1 MSTYYRPM
9 SPFKLDDVR
18 NIEEID
24 VVEVG
29 NDWGFKNKDSFLSV
43 ETNSEGYVID
53 VYRHGSNDVDDIFPH
68 IEKELAVTFI
78 SEEDDYYSNFRHK
91 ETKVYKLR
99 FDDGQTCYRTK
110 SEDDS
115 GVISLQYN
123 LDGNGSNSYK
133 PNGESSNVE
142 IIKETPLTPIKPY
155 KSLQELKD
163 QLCNWFDHCVMS
175 GDVKDVSSKVDDN
188 GRLHFKFHSI
198 VLTNPESKDEQDLIM
213 TLQQVSEEDTK
224 NV

>member
-1 MSTYYRPM
+1 M
-9 SPFKLDDVR
+9 SPIKLDDVR
-18 NIEEID
+18 TLTEFD
-24 VVEVG
+24 VVENG
-29 NDWGFKNKDSFLSV
+29 KDWGFKNKNSFLSV
-43 ETNSEGYVID
+43 ETSSDGYVID

-68 IEKELAVTFI
+68 IERELAVTFI
-78 SEEDDYYSNFRHK
+78 SEEEDFYSNFRHE

-99 FDDGQTCYRTK
+99 FEDGQTCYRTK

-123 LDGNGSNSYK
+123 LDGNGSNSYN
-133 PNGESSNVE
+133 PNGESSNAE
-142 IIKETPLTPIKPY
+142 IIEETPMTSSKSY

-175 GDVKDVSSKVDDN
+175 DDVKDVSSKVDDN

-198 VLTNPESKDEQDLIM
+198 VLTNPENTDAQDLIM
-213 TLQQVSEEDTK
+213 TLEQVSSEDSK

>member
-9 SPFKLDDVR
+9 SPIKLDDVR
-18 NIEEID
+18 TLTEFD
-24 VVEVG
+24 VVENG
-29 NDWGFKNKDSFLSV
+29 KDWGFKNKNSFLSV
-43 ETNSEGYVID
+43 ETSSDGYVID

-68 IEKELAVTFI
+68 IERELSVTFI
-78 SEEDDYYSNFRHK
+78 SEEEDFYSNFRHE

-99 FDDGQTCYRTK
+99 FEDGQTCYRTK

-123 LDGNGSNSYK
+123 LDGNGSNSYN
-133 PNGESSNVE
+133 PNGENSNAV
-142 IIKETPLTPIKPY
+142 IIEETPMTSSKSY

-175 GDVKDVSSKVDDN
+175 DDVKDVSSKVDDN

-198 VLTNPESKDEQDLIM
+198 VLTNPENTDEQDLIM
-213 TLQQVSEEDTK
+213 TLEQVSSEDSK

>member
-1 MSTYYRPM
+1 M
-9 SPFKLDDVR
+9 SPIKLDDVR
-18 NIEEID
+18 TLTEFD
-24 VVEVG
+24 VVENG
-29 NDWGFKNKDSFLSV
+29 KDWGFKSKDSFLSV
-43 ETNSEGYVID
+43 ETSSEGYVID

-68 IEKELAVTFI
+68 IERELSVTFI
-78 SEEDDYYSNFRHK
+78 SEEEDFYSNFRHE

-99 FDDGQTCYRTK
+99 FEDGQTCYRTK

-123 LDGNGSNSYK
+123 LDGNGSNSYN
-133 PNGESSNVE
+133 PNGENSNAV
-142 IIKETPLTPIKPY
+142 IIEETPMTSSKSY

-175 GDVKDVSSKVDDN
+175 DDVKDVSSKVDDN

-198 VLTNPESKDEQDLIM
+198 VLTNPENTDEQDLIM
-213 TLQQVSEEDTK
+213 TLEQVSSEDSK